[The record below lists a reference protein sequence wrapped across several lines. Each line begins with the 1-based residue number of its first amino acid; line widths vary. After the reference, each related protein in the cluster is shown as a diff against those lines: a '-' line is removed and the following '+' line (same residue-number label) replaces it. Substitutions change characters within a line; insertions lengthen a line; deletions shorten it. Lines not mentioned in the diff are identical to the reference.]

1 MTACD
6 KKQLEFCIFL
16 INSLAERLEL
26 LTPDVYK
33 KLSDSRILDEYVIP
47 CYDVLHTLGEEY
59 LIHDIT
65 NMMQERGVLA

>member
-1 MTACD
+1 MASYNN
-6 KKQLEFCIFL
+6 KEMEFCVFL
-16 INSLAERLEL
+16 INSLAERLGL

-59 LIHDIT
+59 LIQDIT
-65 NMMQERGVLA
+65 DMMQERGILA